1 MSQLRKLNQTQT
13 KEKGV
18 AVVTPQ
24 RSYSNLLEDL
34 IKDIVASQRS
44 YSNLLEDLIK
54 DIVACGDGED
64 LERTDPTHLTVMN
77 YSISIDKFYPP
88 K

>member
-1 MSQLRKLNQTQT
+1 MLSEGKIFLGLETTIALSMSQLRKLNQTQT

-34 IKDIVASQRS
+34 IKDIVAS
-44 YSNLLEDLIK
+44 NIILL
-54 DIVACGDGED
+54 
-64 LERTDPTHLTVMN
+64 
-77 YSISIDKFYPP
+77 ISVLPLGLPYNNK
-88 K
+88 

>member
-1 MSQLRKLNQTQT
+1 MSQLRKLNQTQI

-34 IKDIVASQRS
+34 IKDIVAS
-44 YSNLLEDLIK
+44 NIILLIK
-54 DIVACGDGED
+54 FFYHSIHSIIEKFENHCTD
-64 LERTDPTHLTVMN
+64 L
-77 YSISIDKFYPP
+77 
-88 K
+88 

>member
-34 IKDIVASQRS
+34 IKDLDNARFNK
-44 YSNLLEDLIK
+44 SNLAEH
-54 DIVACGDGED
+54 
-64 LERTDPTHLTVMN
+64 HLR
-77 YSISIDKFYPP
+77 KFIIQVGYQFSMPSCFDREHV
-88 K
+88 

>member
-34 IKDIVASQRS
+34 IKDIVAS
-44 YSNLLEDLIK
+44 NIILL
-54 DIVACGDGED
+54 
-64 LERTDPTHLTVMN
+64 
-77 YSISIDKFYPP
+77 ISVLPLGLPYNNK
-88 K
+88 

>member
-34 IKDIVASQRS
+34 IKDIVAS
-44 YSNLLEDLIK
+44 NIILLISVLPFKFFLQSQPTKNFQLISCL
-54 DIVACGDGED
+54 V
-64 LERTDPTHLTVMN
+64 L
-77 YSISIDKFYPP
+77 
-88 K
+88 